1 MLIIKNTVK
10 NQNGDILSE
19 LELLKKDF
27 EEIVCAVPEDETV
40 EIHRTITINED
51 DGSETVHEEKKIFNN
66 ALGVYEP
73 PYIEGGGN
81 YDGIQ

>member
-40 EIHRTITINED
+40 ELHRTITIND
-51 DGSETVHEEKKIFNN
+51 DGSETVHEEKKILNN

-73 PYIEGGGN
+73 PYIEGGA
-81 YDGIQ
+81 